1 MTATAHDNERLRLDA
16 VSVRFGGL
24 VAVRDVSVRVFGG
37 QRWAVIGPNGAGKT
51 TLFRTIAGEQAPT
64 RGRVRLFGRD
74 VTRWPANRRARA
86 GLGRTYQV
94 TNVFPRL
101 SVRQNVALAA
111 QAGRRDRLRCWWPLR
126 LTGSLGRHVDA
137 TVDRVGLLKQRERP
151 AGELSH
157 GEQRQLELALGLAG
171 SPRLLLLDEPAA
183 GLSAADRVVMRGLVR
198 ELPADLAVVL
208 IEHDMSLAL
217 DLVEHVLC
225 MDDGQV
231 IAVGTP
237 TEIRANEQ
245 VQAVYLKSD

>member
-1 MTATAHDNERLRLDA
+1 MDALRLES

-24 VAVRDVSVRVFGG
+24 TAVREVSMRVNAG

-51 TLFRTIAGEQAPT
+51 TLFRTITGEQLPT

-74 VTRWPANRRARA
+74 VTRWAPHRRARA
-86 GLGRTYQV
+86 GLGRTYQI

-101 SVRQNVALAA
+101 TVRENVTLAA
-111 QAGRRDRLRCWWPLR
+111 QADRRDRLRCWWPLR
-126 LTGSLGRHVDA
+126 LTGALGERVDG
-137 TVDRVGLLKQRERP
+137 VLDRAGLLRQRDRM
-151 AGELSH
+151 ARELSH

-183 GLSAADRVVMRGLVR
+183 GLSAAERVVMRQLIR
-198 ELPADLAVVL
+198 DLPPDLAVVL
-208 IEHDMSLAL
+208 IEHDMTLAL
-217 DLVEHVLC
+217 DLVEQVLC
-225 MDDGQV
+225 MDDGQP